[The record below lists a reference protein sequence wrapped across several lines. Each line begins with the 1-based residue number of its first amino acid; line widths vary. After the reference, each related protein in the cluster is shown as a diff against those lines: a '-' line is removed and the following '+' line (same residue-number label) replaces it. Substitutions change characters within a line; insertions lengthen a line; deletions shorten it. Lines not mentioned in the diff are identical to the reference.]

1 MKKLIRLSTILG
13 PPMATIVLVM
23 IWADYPELLIRDT
36 TDDLGLRRILFPALV
51 TFTTTVSI
59 LAITS
64 LGSLHKAF
72 KPTIQV
78 AGLGAMALGGIII
91 GYLLNISCEMAISMV
106 AHGIASFSAA
116 AIAVGATIGLLLAM
130 VTGRPHPPDPLL
142 ELESTSAVAE
152 EE

>member
-1 MKKLIRLSTILG
+1 MKKMIRLSTILG
-13 PPMATIVLVM
+13 PPVATIVLVM

-36 TDDLGLRRILFPALV
+36 SDDLGLRRVLFPALV
-51 TFTTTVSI
+51 TFTTTVGI
-59 LAITS
+59 LTITS

-78 AGLGAMALGGIII
+78 AGLGAMALFGIIL
-91 GYLLNISCEMAISMV
+91 GALVGISCEMAFSMI

-116 AIAVGATIGLLLAM
+116 AIAVGATVGLLLAM

-142 ELESTSAVAE
+142 QLEASSAAAE

>member
-1 MKKLIRLSTILG
+1 MKKLMRLSTILG
-13 PPMATIVLVM
+13 PPVATIVLVM

-36 TDDLGLRRILFPALV
+36 TDDPGLRRVLFPALV

-59 LAITS
+59 LAIAS
-64 LGSLHKAF
+64 LGSLHRAF

-78 AGLGAMALGGIII
+78 AGLGAMALAGIVLAAIV
-91 GYLLNISCEMAISMV
+91 GVSCEMAFSII

-116 AIAVGATIGLLLAM
+116 AIAVGASIGLLLAM

-142 ELESTSAVAE
+142 ELEPSTATAE